1 MSNPNPS
8 PTTTCH
14 VVPNLINVDDL
25 ININQKSLRLS
36 LKSGCFVDLTGHR
49 KQHYSIPGVQC
60 LLNKLGTLQ
69 ILLFSKYLSLIH
81 KKPFGCWT
89 SWTSASH
96 RRWRRYPWPPAPSAP
111 PCRSGGPWGRWTPP
125 PGQEWVMDGTSQ
137 SRCSLKVTF
146 DKLIRSSSGFIF
158 LKVRKRLVSFLAIYD
173 GDLISAPEGVDKMSN
188 NNS

>member
-14 VVPNLINVDDL
+14 VVPNLINVEVL
-25 ININQKSLRLS
+25 IIINQKSLRLS
-36 LKSGCFVDLTGHR
+36 LKSGCFVDLTGHL